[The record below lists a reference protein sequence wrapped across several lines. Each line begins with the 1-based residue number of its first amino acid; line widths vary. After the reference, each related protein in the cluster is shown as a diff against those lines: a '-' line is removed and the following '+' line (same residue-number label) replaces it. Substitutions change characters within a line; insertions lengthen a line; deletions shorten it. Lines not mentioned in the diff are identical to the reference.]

1 MQFLLTHTHP
11 LNYLNA
17 PQRNGSRGFSSHFLF
32 WLSQKNITDGD
43 SWWADADSH
52 THTRTHTPTLAC
64 NCNKWILKHGALLVA
79 SMWAWQ
85 RHSFQLT
92 VFSCFFS
99 VFSVFFL
106 LNFAGVLQHYNAFWW
121 SPLYRGDFLEGF
133 HLCLVSAVC
142 LCWCWCSCSLFVCIL

>member
-1 MQFLLTHTHP
+1 MWVLRTPQLFSVCVCLCAAEKYYAISTHTHTHP

-32 WLSQKNITDGD
+32 WLSQKTSQMETVDELTLTPT
-43 SWWADADSH
+43 H
-52 THTRTHTPTLAC
+52 THAHPLSHTHTPTLAC

-99 VFSVFFL
+99 VFSVFF
-106 LNFAGVLQHYNAFWW
+106 FFVEF
-121 SPLYRGDFLEGF
+121 
-133 HLCLVSAVC
+133 
-142 LCWCWCSCSLFVCIL
+142 CWCFAAL